1 MEPDSFTKQ
10 IIRNFLFATTEEMIQ
25 TTVLTAYSPTFSE
38 GYDFSCA
45 LFDRS
50 GRMVIQ
56 SRGIGVHLGS
66 LVGAMRAIV
75 AKFPKPEPGDVFIT
89 NNPYLA
95 THQSDVVVCRPM
107 FDRDVHLGFAVNIGH
122 WTDIGGMSAGG
133 CAGTSTHV
141 VQDELIIPLSRL
153 YRRGELVEETR
164 DFILANVRLPED
176 DWGDLMSQIS
186 ATGVAETRIR
196 ELCSRYGS
204 EGVLAGMEAA
214 IDYSRERFLSRMREI
229 PDGAYEAIDYIEDD
243 GLTDACYAIRV
254 KVTKR
259 REPLRRGLHRDVAAC
274 ADAGKRGA
282 ELGARGSLHG
292 DHCARR
298 SSDAGQRRHFRSHR
312 ARRAGRNNRQRRLA
326 HACLWLHI
334 RNGQARPGDDP

>member
-1 MEPDSFTKQ
+1 MMLDPFTRQ

-38 GYDFSCA
+38 GFDFSCA
-45 LFDRS
+45 LFDRT

-66 LVGAMRAIV
+66 LVRAMRAIV
-75 AKFPKPEPGDVFIT
+75 AKFPSPEPGDVFIT

-107 FDRDVHLGFAVNIGH
+107 FEGSVHLGYAVNIGH

-141 VQDELIIPLSRL
+141 VQDGLIIPLSRL

-186 ATGVAETRIR
+186 ATAVAEIRIR
-196 ELCSRYGS
+196 ELAGRYGV
-204 EGVLAGMEAA
+204 EGVLAGMQAA
-214 IDYSRERFLSRMREI
+214 IDYSR
-229 PDGAYEAIDYIEDD
+229 D
-243 GLTDACYAIRV
+243 
-254 KVTKR
+254 
-259 REPLRRGLHRDVAAC
+259 
-274 ADAGKRGA
+274 
-282 ELGARGSLHG
+282 
-292 DHCARR
+292 
-298 SSDAGQRRHFRSHR
+298 
-312 ARRAGRNNRQRRLA
+312 
-326 HACLWLHI
+326 
-334 RNGQARPGDDP
+334 